1 MQKYEFLKL
10 LDYQKI
16 ITKILNDTFDE
27 RESDNIFKYVV
38 EEYYNEKYVIIKSYI
53 INDDEV
59 EDLNEIFEKV
69 SSNYPI
75 QYIFNKA
82 YFYDVEL
89 YVDENVLIPRPET
102 EELVHL
108 ILKENTNNNLKVL
121 DIGTGSGCIP
131 IVLKKHKH
139 NWSVSAIDISNGAI
153 EVAKKNATNN
163 NVKVDFLLDDIF
175 NLNNHFSNLDIIVS
189 NPPYIPFV
197 QQDLMTESTLQ
208 YEPEL
213 ALFVPN
219 ENPLMYYQTIFDFAK
234 NALAENGRVY
244 VEINE
249 FLSIE
254 TKSLAL
260 KYNFSVVEIIKD
272 LSNKDRILRIEL

>member
-1 MQKYEFLKL
+1 M
-10 LDYQKI
+10 
-16 ITKILNDTFDE
+16 NDTFEE

-38 EEYYNEKYVIIKSYI
+38 EEYYNDKYIIIKNYI

-69 SSNYPI
+69 SANYPI

-82 YFYDVEL
+82 YFYDIEL

-108 ILKENTNNNLKVL
+108 ILKENTNNNLKIL

-131 IVLKKHKH
+131 IVLKKHKQ
-139 NWSVSAIDISNGAI
+139 NWLVSAIDISNGAI
-153 EVAKKNATNN
+153 DVAKKNAINN
-163 NVKVDFLLDDIF
+163 NVQIDFFIDDIF
-175 NLNNHFSNLDIIVS
+175 NFKNHFSSLDVIVS
-189 NPPYIPFV
+189 NPPYIPTE
-197 QQDLMTESTLQ
+197 QQNLMTESTLQ

-234 NALAENGRVY
+234 NTLSENGKVY

-249 FLSIE
+249 FLADK
-254 TKSLAL
+254 TKNLAL

-272 LSNKDRILRIEL
+272 LSDKDRILKIEL

>member
-1 MQKYEFLKL
+1 VQKYEFLKL

-16 ITKILNDTFDE
+16 ITKILNDTFEE

-38 EEYYNEKYVIIKSYI
+38 EEYYNDKYIIIKNYI

-69 SSNYPI
+69 SANYPI

-82 YFYDVEL
+82 YFYDIEL

-108 ILKENTNNNLKVL
+108 ILKENTNNNLKIL

-131 IVLKKHKH
+131 IVLKKHKQ
-139 NWSVSAIDISNGAI
+139 NWLVSAIDISNGAI
-153 EVAKKNATNN
+153 DVAKKNAINN
-163 NVKVDFLLDDIF
+163 NVQIDFFIDDIF
-175 NLNNHFSNLDIIVS
+175 NFKNHFSSLDVIVS
-189 NPPYIPFV
+189 NPPYIPTE
-197 QQDLMTESTLQ
+197 QQNLMTESTLQ

-234 NALAENGRVY
+234 NTLSENGKVY

-249 FLSIE
+249 FLADK
-254 TKSLAL
+254 TKNLAL

-272 LSNKDRILRIEL
+272 LSDKDRILKIEL

>member
-38 EEYYNEKYVIIKSYI
+38 EEYYNDKYVIIKSYI

-69 SSNYPI
+69 SANYPI

-131 IVLKKHKH
+131 IVLKKHKQ
-139 NWSVSAIDISNGAI
+139 NWSVSAIDISNEAI
-153 EVAKKNATNN
+153 EVANKNATNN

-197 QQDLMTESTLQ
+197 QQDLMTENTLQ

-219 ENPLMYYQTIFDFAK
+219 ENPLMYYQTIFELAK
-234 NALAENGRVY
+234 NALAEKGRVY

-249 FLSIE
+249 FLSVE

-272 LSNKDRILRIEL
+272 LSNKDRILKIEL

>member
-1 MQKYEFLKL
+1 MKL

-69 SSNYPI
+69 SANYPI

-131 IVLKKHKH
+131 IVLKKHKQ
-139 NWSVSAIDISNGAI
+139 NWSVSAIDISNEAI
-153 EVAKKNATNN
+153 EVANKNATNN

-197 QQDLMTESTLQ
+197 QQDLMTENTLQ

-219 ENPLMYYQTIFDFAK
+219 ENPLMYYQTIFELAK

-249 FLSIE
+249 FLSVE